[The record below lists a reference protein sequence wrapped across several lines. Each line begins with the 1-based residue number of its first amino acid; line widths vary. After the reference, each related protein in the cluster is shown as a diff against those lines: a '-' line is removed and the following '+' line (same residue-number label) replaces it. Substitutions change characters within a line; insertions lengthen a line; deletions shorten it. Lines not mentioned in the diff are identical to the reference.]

1 MTALLGWM
9 RTCKIMSMEEPTGRV
24 TINMLYAKQLENEK
38 LLIELSERLASM
50 EQIPSRVRELE
61 LAQAKTAWVEKVA
74 YAALTAGVGA
84 LIGGLITI
92 L

>member
-1 MTALLGWM
+1 
-9 RTCKIMSMEEPTGRV
+9 MSDEQTGRV

-50 EQIPSRVRELE
+50 EKIPERVRAIEIQ
-61 LAQAKTAWVEKVA
+61 QAKQVWIEKVA
-74 YAALTAGVGA
+74 YAGLTTGGGA
-84 LIGGLITI
+84 LIAGLITI

>member
-1 MTALLGWM
+1 
-9 RTCKIMSMEEPTGRV
+9 MSDEPTGRV

-50 EQIPSRVRELE
+50 EKIPERVRAIEIQ
-61 LAQAKTAWVEKVA
+61 QAKQAWIEKVA
-74 YAALTAGVGA
+74 YAGLTAGGGA
-84 LIGGLITI
+84 LIAGLITI

>member
-1 MTALLGWM
+1 
-9 RTCKIMSMEEPTGRV
+9 MEEPTGRV

-38 LLIELSERLASM
+38 LLIELSERLANM

-61 LAQAKTAWVEKVA
+61 LAQAKAAWIEKVA
-74 YAALTAGVGA
+74 YAGLTAGIGA
-84 LIGGLITI
+84 LIAGLITI

>member
-1 MTALLGWM
+1 MD
-9 RTCKIMSMEEPTGRV
+9 EPTGRV

-61 LAQAKTAWVEKVA
+61 LAQAKTAWIEKVA
-74 YAALTAGVGA
+74 YAGLVAGVGA
-84 LIGGLITI
+84 LVGGLIS
-92 L
+92 LV

>member
-1 MTALLGWM
+1 MT
-9 RTCKIMSMEEPTGRV
+9 MEEHTGRV

-61 LAQAKTAWVEKVA
+61 IAQAKTAWIEKVA
-74 YAALTAGVGA
+74 YVGLTAGVGA
-84 LIGGLITI
+84 LIAGLITI

>member
-1 MTALLGWM
+1 
-9 RTCKIMSMEEPTGRV
+9 MSEEHTGRV

-61 LAQAKTAWVEKVA
+61 LAQAKTAWIEKVA